1 MNDFA
6 TFNFNGLNSYSDFG
20 IIITKMPPIILPQR
34 DIESIQIEGSNRILH
49 IDKGAYLAISITIEC
64 VLLDNTKIDMLKQ
77 LFKASGEIEFSDN
90 PGRIYKC
97 RNVNQIDFSR
107 FGSISKVKE
116 FPLQLE
122 LEPIAYSNNLK
133 TLNLTSDSDFT
144 VDGTENTNPNIT
156 VIGTGTI
163 TINNISVQFLETNIT
178 LDCENMEAVSESI
191 SKNDKIILDEFPYL
205 VPGINK
211 IVLSGGIESVE
222 ISYKERWL

>member
-1 MNDFA
+1 MKDFP
-6 TFNFNGLNSYSDFG
+6 TFIFNGLHSFNDLG
-20 IIITKMPPIILPQR
+20 IVITKMPPIVLPQR

-49 IDKGAYLAISITIEC
+49 IDKGAYLAIAITIEC
-64 VLLDNTKIDMLKQ
+64 VLLDNTKIDQLKQ

-107 FGSISKVKE
+107 FTSISFVKE

-122 LEPIAYSNNLK
+122 LEPIAYSSTVK
-133 TLNLTSDSDFT
+133 TINFTSDDSFT

-156 VIGTGTI
+156 VVGTGTI
-163 TINNISVQFLETNIT
+163 TINNTAVQLLETNIT
-178 LDCENMEAVSESI
+178 LDCENMEAISNSI

-205 VPGINK
+205 KPGENTI
-211 IVLSGGIESVE
+211 ILSEGIESVE